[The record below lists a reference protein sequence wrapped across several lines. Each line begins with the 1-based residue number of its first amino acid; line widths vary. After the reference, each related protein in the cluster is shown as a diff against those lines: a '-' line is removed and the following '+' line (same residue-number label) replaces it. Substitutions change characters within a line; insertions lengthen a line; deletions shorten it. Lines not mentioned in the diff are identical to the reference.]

1 MRRST
6 GPGLTPRASDLLG
19 EAVAS
24 IIARP
29 GRTILTGAGT
39 VLGATW
45 FVAMLGLVST
55 ATGQVVT
62 DFAGRLAT
70 VVVVTTPDAGG
81 SPSPGYPYPADVVR
95 RLDALPGVR
104 AAGVFWRLR
113 PGQPAGASAWSP
125 TAPTASHPGAGG
137 LAVLAVSPGFLAA
150 AGVTVS
156 VGRPFGPWVQFHA
169 TPVCLVGALAAKAL
183 GITRPQRRPTVNI
196 DGVAFVAIGIVG
208 RVRWRQSILRSVLLP
223 SATALAYWGPPGE
236 GAGWR
241 PAALIRVRPGAAG
254 VVAREAPVAI
264 SATRPHRFVA
274 RVPSAPWRLA
284 DRVDRTLD
292 GAFAVVGWLGLVAG
306 DLVIASATMIGVLTR
321 AAEFGLRRSVGA
333 RRRHIA
339 AQVLAESAILGLT
352 GGLAGASLG
361 VAVVVLVARAR
372 HWVPVIEPQT
382 VLYAPLVATAAGMI
396 AGLLGCAPGALTAPA
411 RTLNAFPLD

>member
-1 MRRST
+1 VRHQLRRPT
-6 GPGLTPRASDLLG
+6 TLALPDLLG

-29 GRTILTGAGT
+29 GRTVLTSAGT
-39 VLGATW
+39 LLGATW
-45 FVAMLGLVST
+45 FVAVLGLVST

-62 DFAGRLAT
+62 DFAARLAT
-70 VVVVTTPDAGG
+70 VVVVTAPRAGG
-81 SPSPGYPYPADVVR
+81 LEAGYPYPANVAR

-104 AAGVFWRLR
+104 SAGVFWRLR
-113 PGQPAGASAWSP
+113 PGEPTVASARSP
-125 TAPTASHPGAGG
+125 TAPTVSHRSGRG
-137 LAVLAVSPGFLAA
+137 LTVLAVSPGFLAA

-156 VGRPFGPWVQFHA
+156 AGRPFGPWDQFHA
-169 TPVCLVGALAAKAL
+169 TPACLVGALAAKAL
-183 GITRPQRRPTVNI
+183 GIAGPGRRPAVEI
-196 DGVAFVAIGIVG
+196 DGVACVAIGIVG
-208 RVRWRQSILRSVLLP
+208 QVRWRQSILRSVLLP

-236 GAGWR
+236 GAGSR
-241 PAALIRVRPGAAG
+241 PAVLIRVRPGAAG

-264 SATRPHRFVA
+264 SATRPRRFVA
-274 RVPSAPWRLA
+274 RVPPGPWRLA
-284 DRVDRTLD
+284 GQVGHTLG
-292 GAFAVVGWLGLVAG
+292 GAFTVAGWLGLVAG
-306 DLVIASATMIGVLTR
+306 GLVVATGTMTGVLAR

-339 AQVLAESAILGLT
+339 AQVLAESAILGLA

-361 VAVVVLVARAR
+361 VAVVVLLARAR

-396 AGLLGCAPGALTAPA
+396 AGLLGCAPGTLTAPVRPLSA
-411 RTLNAFPLD
+411 LPLD